1 MTVTDQIKTLD
12 RKIKQNEAQYDL
24 DIKAAKISA
33 LSSNNLDKYEYL
45 TGEDLGLKPSTVEQA
60 KFEYSPLGKFF
71 NKGLKEKE
79 KKKGLLKRLKNTEDK
94 NEEHL
99 KAIKDQKEIQ
109 TKINSGNN
117 IKPSLLKSIQSQ
129 DVKKERING
138 IDAQKMFKTLE
149 DMEVSKIDYSKL
161 VYISGDNKYF
171 NFPKYGPLSS
181 FYLSLMIECIGINT
195 GKLGIEEFK
204 NEIKMLKD
212 KKKQKVQKNR
222 STKKIKKM
230 S

>member
-1 MTVTDQIKTLD
+1 M
-12 RKIKQNEAQYDL
+12 
-24 DIKAAKISA
+24 
-33 LSSNNLDKYEYL
+33 
-45 TGEDLGLKPSTVEQA
+45 
-60 KFEYSPLGKFF
+60 
-71 NKGLKEKE
+71 
-79 KKKGLLKRLKNTEDK
+79 
-94 NEEHL
+94 
-99 KAIKDQKEIQ
+99 
-109 TKINSGNN
+109 
-117 IKPSLLKSIQSQ
+117 
-129 DVKKERING
+129 KKERING

-222 STKKIKKM
+222 SFQKIKKM